1 MTNTFNFDDAPLA
14 IAIICQALSNQGGG
28 SMSHVP
34 AEPIL
39 TSRRP
44 ATPDPERGWV
54 TCAFCGGTGIDPFG
68 IMSELSTCSRCMGHG
83 IVYVRP
89 PHLRCAYCRGTGRH
103 KTYACPVC
111 KGAGVVTRP
120 PGTLLTCPDCRGRGY
135 EAESGMPCR
144 TCKGI
149 GVVTSGRNGRF
160 RKAVHLVP
168 ATGSETR

>member
-1 MTNTFNFDDAPLA
+1 
-14 IAIICQALSNQGGG
+14 
-28 SMSHVP
+28 MSHVP

-89 PHLRCAYCRGTGRH
+89 PTCVALTAGEPGDT
-103 KTYACPVC
+103 KPMPVRFA
-111 KGAGVVTRP
+111 KEPAWSLDR
-120 PGTLLTCPDCRGRGY
+120 R
-135 EAESGMPCR
+135 EPC
-144 TCKGI
+144 
-149 GVVTSGRNGRF
+149 
-160 RKAVHLVP
+160 
-168 ATGSETR
+168 